1 MSYIDKLNKNEK
13 ISITNI
19 IEGIKH
25 IKNDCY
31 DSKNRLIDES
41 ETCLISED
49 NIKNISYF
57 LSHKLPRC
65 KKLNIKLED
74 VKNGKLISRGSYG
87 YSFLIERADNTK
99 TIIKIIVCNHK
110 IKFTNFKNE
119 INIHSYLSNLPEVY
133 SQNFIKLYG
142 YFINEPISKV
152 TDIKTSYNYHD
163 VLNKKNII
171 CKFPTKSLSKNCEI
185 FLNLEAGE
193 SDMVKYSLENY
204 NKKDYPE
211 IIDLFFDLLNYYK
224 TSDNIIKRNKI
235 FLHCDLK
242 LDNLVLVKNI
252 NKGEIKK
259 KIKIIDF
266 GLSFFSKEFMSDTI
280 GTKYVYNY
288 LFNYGGK
295 IYNDLMHTTPLVE
308 IFIIIICYLE
318 TLFLMIE
325 KKRIFR
331 YSNDIDKIIEII
343 NKNIKKLPIN
353 DDNKIKHLRIM
364 ALFNS
369 IRYFYEKNIEEYLD
383 NKYKIIDDKLGYI
396 TITRSTHPIETLQQ
410 FLSNCNIYYFN
421 IKKHLG
427 YTEEPKIVH
436 ITNDIKNKYEYFKS
450 IIEYYL
456 FSDFN
461 LEKYNKKIRESKA

>member
-1 MSYIDKLNKNEK
+1 
-13 ISITNI
+13 
-19 IEGIKH
+19 
-25 IKNDCY
+25 
-31 DSKNRLIDES
+31 
-41 ETCLISED
+41 
-49 NIKNISYF
+49 
-57 LSHKLPRC
+57 
-65 KKLNIKLED
+65 
-74 VKNGKLISRGSYG
+74 
-87 YSFLIERADNTK
+87 
-99 TIIKIIVCNHK
+99 
-110 IKFTNFKNE
+110 
-119 INIHSYLSNLPEVY
+119 
-133 SQNFIKLYG
+133 
-142 YFINEPISKV
+142 
-152 TDIKTSYNYHD
+152 
-163 VLNKKNII
+163 
-171 CKFPTKSLSKNCEI
+171 
-185 FLNLEAGE
+185 
-193 SDMVKYSLENY
+193 MVKYSLENY

-242 LDNLVLVKNI
+242 LDNLVLIKNI

-353 DDNKIKHLRIM
+353 DDN
-364 ALFNS
+364 
-369 IRYFYEKNIEEYLD
+369 
-383 NKYKIIDDKLGYI
+383 LGYI